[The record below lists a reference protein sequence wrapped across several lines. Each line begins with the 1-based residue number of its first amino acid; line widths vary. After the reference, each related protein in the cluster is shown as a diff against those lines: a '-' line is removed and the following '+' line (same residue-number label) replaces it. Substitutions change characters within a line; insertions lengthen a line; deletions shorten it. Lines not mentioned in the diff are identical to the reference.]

1 MSRAVKES
9 ELLWTPSAQRVE
21 EAELTAFT
29 RWLERERKLRFAS
42 YE

>member
-9 ELLWTPSAQRVE
+9 ELLWTPSPQRVA

-29 RWLERERKLRFAS
+29 RWLERERKLRFAG
-42 YE
+42 Y